1 VTSITQREGER
12 PRRRMSAAD
21 RREAILQAALDAFAD
36 GGYHET
42 SLEAVAER
50 AGISKAL
57 IYEHFASKRE
67 LHRAL
72 LETYGRE
79 LLARVTEAIAA
90 AEPGEARLKAGID
103 GFLRFV
109 EERRDAWR
117 MLVRNATEPDVAR
130 SVERLQGDAARA
142 IGGLMAE
149 DAEAAQ
155 LTQREEPEQAIE
167 MFAQQLTGSLRALAN
182 WWDEHRDVP
191 RERVL
196 AIAMEFGWLG
206 LDRLGQGERWG

>member
-1 VTSITQREGER
+1 
-12 PRRRMSAAD
+12 MAAAD
-21 RREAILQAALDAFAD
+21 RREVILHAALDAFAD

-90 AEPGEARLKAGID
+90 AEHGEARLKAGID

-142 IGGLMAE
+142 IGALMAE
-149 DAEAAQ
+149 DAEAAH
-155 LTQREEPEQAIE
+155 LKDREQAQQAIE
-167 MFAQQLTGSLRALAN
+167 MFAQQLTGSVRALAN
-182 WWDEHRDVP
+182 WWDEHREVA

-196 AIAMEFGWLG
+196 AIAMEFAWLG
-206 LDRLGQGERWG
+206 LDRLGQGERWRG